1 MNKDDFKTLR
11 WKSFHKENNFFL
23 TKINQYVSKNS
34 GWRQIK
40 KCPICASIKQKF
52 LFEKFEVKILNCLN
66 CNHIYSHK
74 TPKKIEE
81 AYSNRFHQNQSLKSY
96 DSIRKFRINRFAKER
111 INLILK
117 YKKSGNFL
125 DYGCGTGWLIEYA
138 KSKFKNI
145 EGYEPTKKLAEITA
159 DNLNINI
166 FSDFKNRKISKYDII
181 TLYDVI
187 EHVSNPKSLVNN
199 IHKMMNK
206 SALLVIY
213 TPNSNSFSFDYLKEK
228 SNLVIPPLHL
238 HFFNN
243 DSLTYLLK
251 KKFNIL
257 YSKTMGFDV
266 ADIYSYQLEK
276 NIKTFIKNFK
286 DIKIIQKYIDDMF
299 LGNHIR
305 FILKKK

>member
-1 MNKDDFKTLR
+1 MNKNDFKKLR
-11 WKSFHKENNFFL
+11 WKNFHKENDFYL
-23 TKINQYVSKNS
+23 RSINKFINKRS
-34 GWRQIK
+34 GWKLVK
-40 KCPICASIKQKF
+40 KCPICNSEKKKI
-52 LFEKFEVKILNCLN
+52 LFEKFNTKILNCSN
-66 CNHIYSHK
+66 CNHIYSFK
-74 TPKKIEE
+74 IPKKINE
-81 AYSNRFHQNQSLKSY
+81 AYANNHHQNQSLKSY
-96 DSIRKFRINRFAKER
+96 DSIRKFRIKRFAKER

-117 YKKSGNFL
+117 YKKQGNFL
-125 DYGCGTGWLIEYA
+125 DYGCGTGWLLEHA
-138 KSKFKNI
+138 KTKFKNI
-145 EGYEPTKKLAEITA
+145 EGYEPTKSLSEITSKKL
-159 DNLNINI
+159 DINI
-166 FSDFKNRKISKYDII
+166 FDDFKNRRYKKYDII

-187 EHVSNPKSLVNN
+187 EHVIDPRSFLNNLYKIMNSNS
-199 IHKMMNK
+199 
-206 SALLVIY
+206 LLVIY
-213 TPNSNSFSFDYLKEK
+213 TPNSNSVSFNYLKER

-243 DSLTYLLK
+243 DSLTYLIK

>member
-1 MNKDDFKTLR
+1 MST
-11 WKSFHKENNFFL
+11 E
-23 TKINQYVSKNS
+23 
-34 GWRQIK
+34 
-40 KCPICASIKQKF
+40 
-52 LFEKFEVKILNCLN
+52 
-66 CNHIYSHK
+66 
-74 TPKKIEE
+74 
-81 AYSNRFHQNQSLKSY
+81 
-96 DSIRKFRINRFAKER
+96 
-111 INLILK
+111 
-117 YKKSGNFL
+117 YKKSGNVL
-125 DYGCGTGWLIEYA
+125 DYGCGTGWLVEYA
-138 KSKFKNI
+138 QSKFKNI
-145 EGYEPTKKLAEITA
+145 EGYEPTKKLADITA

-206 SALLVIY
+206 NALLVIY
-213 TPNSNSFSFDYLKEK
+213 TPNSSSFSFDYLKEK